1 MSKIVVADGMGILQ
15 KAFYGM
21 PIRTANAVQ
30 GFLNVL
36 SQLLDEEK
44 PEYLTVV
51 FGAGSQ
57 EQEREPVVSLSEQIS
72 MLKERLASMGVHL
85 IEREDHDTA
94 DIMGTL
100 ARLSHNAGLE
110 VVLLSA
116 DRRLLQLVSPQIKV
130 CIPVTKGAVR
140 QLQVFDAA
148 GVEEAFRITPEQ
160 MVDLMGGSIDCQS
173 EQGKGTTFTVKFRE
187 RLR

>member
-1 MSKIVVADGMGILQ
+1 MADGMGILQ

-94 DIMGTL
+94 DIMGGEDFPQQGLIPDVALVEGQAL
-100 ARLSHNAGLE
+100 AGELLHPVQAFGVGIAKIVDDHNTITAVE
-110 VVLLSA
+110 
-116 DRRLLQLVSPQIKV
+116 QLY
-130 CIPVTKGAVR
+130 
-140 QLQVFDAA
+140 A
-148 GVEEAFRITPEQ
+148 GV
-160 MVDLMGGSIDCQS
+160 GSDIA
-173 EQGKGTTFTVKFRE
+173 GTAGNENIHKMCLLFYFFHNYSTSSG
-187 RLR
+187 

>member
-57 EQEREPVVSLSEQIS
+57 EQYIYEISSISVSAPVS
-72 MLKERLASMGVHL
+72 
-85 IEREDHDTA
+85 
-94 DIMGTL
+94 
-100 ARLSHNAGLE
+100 
-110 VVLLSA
+110 
-116 DRRLLQLVSPQIKV
+116 
-130 CIPVTKGAVR
+130 
-140 QLQVFDAA
+140 
-148 GVEEAFRITPEQ
+148 
-160 MVDLMGGSIDCQS
+160 
-173 EQGKGTTFTVKFRE
+173 
-187 RLR
+187 

>member
-1 MSKIVVADGMGILQ
+1 
-15 KAFYGM
+15 
-21 PIRTANAVQ
+21 
-30 GFLNVL
+30 
-36 SQLLDEEK
+36 
-44 PEYLTVV
+44 
-51 FGAGSQ
+51 
-57 EQEREPVVSLSEQIS
+57 
-72 MLKERLASMGVHL
+72 
-85 IEREDHDTA
+85 
-94 DIMGTL
+94 MGTL

-160 MVDLMGGSIDCQS
+160 MVDLMALAEVPGAGEKSVTELLNNYGLMEFFSSCNVANEYTS
-173 EQGKGTTFTVKFRE
+173 SRV
-187 RLR
+187 